1 MYTYHLWIVLAE
13 STLEN
18 DTGRLAT
25 KVQTLEELIAQRI
38 GPLPRAPI
46 NQVNYE
52 TVFQCS
58 VSRNHR
64 GELFAGLSEVLSW
77 ITQQLPGSY
86 GLVYLRDDED
96 PELPGAFRVLVLARG
111 RIAEHA
117 DPFLSPI
124 VPTIED

>member
-13 STLEN
+13 STLES
-18 DTGRLAT
+18 DTGCLAA
-25 KVQTLEELIAQRI
+25 KVQTLEALVAQRI
-38 GPLPRAPI
+38 GPQPRAPI
-46 NQVNYE
+46 NQVNYD

-64 GELFAGLSEVLSW
+64 GEHWVRLCEVLSW
-77 ITQQLPGSY
+77 ITKELPGSY

-96 PELPGAFRVLVLARG
+96 PDLKGAFRVLVLARG
-111 RIAEHA
+111 RIAEHE

-124 VPTIED
+124 VPMIED